1 MKQKIIQLIRSLT
14 HHHLSE
20 EMLGHLALIILQE
33 LIKVF
38 LKDVPHSRAH
48 LMDGNADNY
57 HELDNLIL
65 DDDEYGEDRQYIVE
79 CARKL
84 LKYGS

>member
-1 MKQKIIQLIRSLT
+1 MKQKVIQLIRSFN
-14 HHHLSE
+14 SE
-20 EMLGHLALIILQE
+20 EILGHLALIILQE
-33 LIKVF
+33 LIKVY
-38 LKDVPHSRAH
+38 LKDVPHSRVH

-84 LKYGS
+84 LKYGA